1 MEESFEKPN
10 GVNKKLPLEELDRD
24 ELLKRCK
31 NYLALA
37 QKAKQSRDGKLARQC
52 GQSKNISLNIR

>member
-10 GVNKKLPLEELDRD
+10 NVNKKPLEELDRD

-31 NYLALA
+31 SYLALA
-37 QKAKQSRDGKLARQC
+37 QRAKQARDGKCYA
-52 GQSKNISLNIR
+52 GKVN